1 MMLAGFYEKEITPP
15 IGGHMPGSFDVRY
28 STGVKDERLMVKA
41 AAFELNNERVVIVAV
56 DVLYLTDEIC
66 GAAVEKINKYIGVP
80 EKNILI
86 QAMHCHTAGP
96 IFAVKEGTVP
106 RNEMYVAFLKEA
118 IADCGI
124 LAFHRMIPVTAKF
137 AKTEVKGITFLRNY
151 LMKDGNVRT
160 NPDAQSPDVERPFG
174 TADEEFT
181 AMFFFDEGGN
191 PVGSITNFACHHC
204 VANCPEYCADY
215 SAVMAKELKKHFGLD
230 YINVMISG
238 TSGNLNH
245 FDFYAKDWTRGATKT
260 PRYVQMGK
268 VFAENAIKL
277 FDKAKTIALDNLKSE
292 KEVMMLPRRYVSPEE
307 IAEAEKLIEEIPFD
321 SMLKNFDNLADSE
334 NIAFKRAKASSII
347 AVSKTP
353 EKLPAVVQAI
363 RLGECMIYAFNGEPF
378 AEFGISVK
386 KQSPS
391 PFSMVASVANG
402 GTRGYIPTK
411 ETFGTASYESQ
422 MGSAKF
428 NPDGGYKMVEKA
440 IELAKKIYEKE

>member
-28 STGVKDERLMVKA
+28 SVGVKDERLMVKG
-41 AAFELNNERVVIVAV
+41 AAFEYNNVRVVILTV

-66 GAAVEKINKYIGVP
+66 KPVIEKINKYIGVP

-96 IFAVKEGTVP
+96 IFTAKEGAVP

-137 AKTEVKGITFLRNY
+137 AKTKVPGITFLRNY
-151 LMKDGNVRT
+151 LMKDGSVRT
-160 NPDAQSPDVERPFG
+160 NPDAQSPDVDKPFG
-174 TADEEFT
+174 TPDEEFSV
-181 AMFFFDEGGN
+181 MFFFDENGT
-191 PVGSITNFACHHC
+191 PAGSITNFACHHC

-215 SAVMAKELKKHFGLD
+215 SAVMAKELKKHFGMD

-268 VFAENAIKL
+268 ILAEAAIKL
-277 FDKAKTIALDNLKSE
+277 FDKAKPMQLDSLSAE
-292 KEVMMLPRRYVSPEE
+292 KEVMMLPSRHIPEE
-307 IAEAEKLIEEIPFD
+307 DVKEAERLIKEVPFD

-334 NIAFKRAKASSII
+334 NIAFKRAKADSII
-347 AVSKTP
+347 AASKNP

-363 RLGECMIYAFNGEPF
+363 RLGECVIYAFNGEPF
-378 AEFGISVK
+378 CEFGISVK
-386 KQSPS
+386 EQSPS
-391 PFSMVASVANG
+391 EFSMVASVANG

-411 ETFGTASYESQ
+411 GAFGTAVYESQ
-422 MGSAKF
+422 IGSAKF
-428 NPDGGYKMVEKA
+428 NPDAGYKMVEKA
-440 IELAKKIYEKE
+440 VELAKKIYC